1 VEETLAVLVTMT
13 LPTAATDSAETSSQA
28 ATPAVLDSEETST
41 RPLAVIPT
49 VLQTPTEI
57 PTVPPT
63 LVAITSAPP
72 TPTEILMDHPTLAET
87 TSLHQTTTTVLATL
101 ETLAMDQATPTTSD
115 TTTDPLVNLLAMM
128 T

>member
-1 VEETLAVLVTMT
+1 MT

-72 TPTEILMDHPTLAET
+72 TPTEILMDHPTPIEIPMGHPTLAET